1 MDVEDSFSKLIS
13 ENGEIGSSS
22 TEIHLQ
28 PTLRIS
34 CIILLNSYAELERF
48 RFCFNYVY
56 TS

>member
-1 MDVEDSFSKLIS
+1 MDVKDSFSKLIS
-13 ENGEIGSSS
+13 ENGEIGSLC

-48 RFCFNYVY
+48 SLIVFIPAE
-56 TS
+56 